1 MTAVYE
7 GFTRG
12 QKLCV
17 AGCAIFAVFVSLA
30 FAAWIMGDTLRGMQ
44 FNQQDQEAVNRLSGA
59 ATDPAHQSILRAQA
73 IDAVAN
79 LKQLANRQST
89 IMVAFAG
96 AFALCAVG
104 FALFL
109 LGADGAFRLQ
119 TEHGRSGPKL
129 WLASTAPGIA
139 CFVLAVIL
147 VGTAAMHRSNVNLV
161 AVNFPKQ
168 TGGVPENSAPRSP
181 AGADTASN
189 VEAQKAEL
197 AAEQRNA
204 ERDAQNRA
212 AEKVAAANLAAEQA
226 AADKL
231 IADELAVAKAAAE
244 KAAIVKLA
252 AEKAAAGKRAAEKT
266 AADKRAAEKTAAD
279 KRAAEVTAAE
289 KSTTDKQAAQKAAA
303 AKWAAERAAAAKLS
317 AQKAADAKL
326 AVSKAFVAGLEAD
339 RVNAAQLA
347 ADRQA
352 ADKLAADKSRA
363 ERAIADR
370 LAPERARTEKAATE
384 RGDVASLTAERIAA
398 AGTPSEVYRRAI
410 ALRNDGETSQA
421 VGLLRYASSTGHGP
435 SSRLLAS
442 IYREGAPHVRANFR
456 QAERY
461 QALADAQ
468 GDR

>member
-181 AGADTASN
+181 ADADTASS
-189 VEAQKAEL
+189 VETQKSRL

-212 AEKVAAANLAAEQA
+212 AEKVAAAKLAAEQA

-252 AEKAAAGKRAAEKT
+252 AEKAAAG
-266 AADKRAAEKTAAD
+266 KRAAEKTAAD

-352 ADKLAADKSRA
+352 ADKLAVDKSRA

>member
-212 AEKVAAANLAAEQA
+212 AEKVAAANLAAKQA

-252 AEKAAAGKRAAEKT
+252 AEKAAAGKRAAEKI
-266 AADKRAAEKTAAD
+266 AAD

>member
-30 FAAWIMGDTLRGMQ
+30 FAAWIMEDTLRGMQ

-266 AADKRAAEKTAAD
+266 AADKRAAE
-279 KRAAEVTAAE
+279 VTAAE

>member
-119 TEHGRSGPKL
+119 TEQGRSGPGL
-129 WLASTAPGIA
+129 WLASTAPGMA

-147 VGTAAMHRSNVNLV
+147 VGTAAMHRSNVNLA
-161 AVNFPKQ
+161 AVNFPQ
-168 TGGVPENSAPRSP
+168 QIGGVAENSAPRSP

-189 VEAQKAEL
+189 IEAQRVKE

-204 ERDAQNRA
+204 EREAQSRA
-212 AEKVAAANLAAEQA
+212 VEKVAAAKLAAEKA

-231 IADELAVAKAAAE
+231 IAAELAVAKAAAE

-252 AEKAAAGKRAAEKT
+252 TEQAAAHKLAAEMATAEKSV
-266 AADKRAAEKTAAD
+266 ADKRAM
-279 KRAAEVTAAE
+279 
-289 KSTTDKQAAQKAAA
+289 QKAAA
-303 AKWAAERAAAAKLS
+303 AKWAAERAAERAAASKLS
-317 AQKAADAKL
+317 AQKAADTKL
-326 AVSKAFVAGLEAD
+326 AASKAFVAKLEAD
-339 RVNAAQLA
+339 RVSFAKLA
-347 ADRQA
+347 ADRDA
-352 ADKLAADKSRA
+352 ADKLANDKARADKAVADRSAQDKVRA
-363 ERAIADR
+363 ERGAVDR
-370 LAPERARTEKAATE
+370 V
-384 RGDVASLTAERIAA
+384 DVASLTADRIAA
-398 AGTPSEVYRRAI
+398 AGTPSEVYKRAV

-442 IYREGAPHVRANFR
+442 IYRDGAPNVRVNFR
-456 QAERY
+456 QAEKY
-461 QALADAQ
+461 QALADSQ